1 MSAELLPSPA
11 SQLEVSIHPH
21 RRWKIVLNESQK
33 KCFST
38 VQCDFYNNAD
48 LLDIKSYHFDISS
61 QLKMSVISCNHYY
74 INGSKNVFCE
84 VKVIFMGQLLLF
96 ADE

>member
-1 MSAELLPSPA
+1 M
-11 SQLEVSIHPH
+11 
-21 RRWKIVLNESQK
+21 LNESQK

-38 VQCDFYNNAD
+38 GQCDFYNAD

-74 INGSKNVFCE
+74 INGSKTVFCE
-84 VKVIFMGQLLLF
+84 VIVIFMG
-96 ADE
+96 